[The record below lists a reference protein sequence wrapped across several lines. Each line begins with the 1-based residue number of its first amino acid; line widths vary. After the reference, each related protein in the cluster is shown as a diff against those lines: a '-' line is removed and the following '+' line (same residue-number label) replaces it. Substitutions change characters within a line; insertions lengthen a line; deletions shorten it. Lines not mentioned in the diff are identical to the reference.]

1 MVIKLNNES
10 TGSVNPLLPIQTIDI
25 SIKRVSFQGNFSAT
39 SVKIL
44 QDNLILLI
52 EVIMSI
58 DHHKEV

>member
-10 TGSVNPLLPIQTIDI
+10 TGSVNPLLPIQT
-25 SIKRVSFQGNFSAT
+25 IKRVSFQGNFSAT

-52 EVIMSI
+52 EVIMLI